1 MTGTEKRKTWKQ
13 SVYEVIF
20 EHDTLASKTFDVAL
34 LVVVLASVSA
44 VLLESVADIRE
55 QYQEALT
62 IAELIFTGLFT
73 IEYLAR
79 LFCVPNK
86 FRYATSFFGIIDLLA
101 VLPTY
106 INLFF
111 PGAHYLMA
119 IRILRM
125 LRIVRIFK
133 LAEYMSA
140 SDTLQRALEAS
151 REKITIFVGVVA
163 TSVVVIGA
171 IMYLVEGEASGFTS
185 IPVSI
190 YWAIVTITTVG
201 YGDIHPQTPLGQLLA
216 CFVMLLGYGIIAVP
230 TGIVTVEMQHLSTKG
245 PKLEI
250 LCPACGS
257 FPHDQDALFCKRCG
271 ESLAQT

>member
-1 MTGTEKRKTWKQ
+1 MPETETRKTWKQ

-20 EHDTLASKTFDVAL
+20 EHDTLPSKTFDVAL
-34 LVVVLASVSA
+34 LVVVLASVCV
-44 VLLESVADIRE
+44 VLLESVSQIRE
-55 QYQEALT
+55 RYQDALS
-62 IAELIFTGLFT
+62 IAEYIFTGLFT

-106 INLFF
+106 INFFF
-111 PGAHYLMA
+111 PGVHYLMA
-119 IRILRM
+119 IRVLRL

-133 LAEYMSA
+133 LAEYMNA

-151 REKITIFVGVVA
+151 REKITIFVGVVS
-163 TSVVVIGA
+163 TLVIVIGA
-171 IMYLVEGEASGFTS
+171 VMYLVEGEASGFTS

-230 TGIVTVEMQHLSTKG
+230 TGIVTVELQQLSKG
-245 PKLEI
+245 GKLEI
-250 LCPACGS
+250 LCPACGA
-257 FPHDQDALFCKRCG
+257 FPHDEDAVFCKRCG
-271 ESLAQT
+271 ESLIQS